1 MEDFDKAIEDT
12 IIALNTGVL
21 RTRDGTLLKQAQGK
35 SAIQNPIWR
44 EKFELISDMLA
55 SLRRRL
61 KLPKKIK
68 HIVNMGQGKIY
79 LTVFRIINLQSG
91 SISQEKKYR
100 SFVLHV

>member
-35 SAIQNPIWR
+35 SAIHNPIWR

-61 KLPKKIK
+61 KLAEKDKAYSKYGTGEDISYCFSDHK
-68 HIVNMGQGKIY
+68 LAEWFN
-79 LTVFRIINLQSG
+79 LTREEI
-91 SISQEKKYR
+91 
-100 SFVLHV
+100 